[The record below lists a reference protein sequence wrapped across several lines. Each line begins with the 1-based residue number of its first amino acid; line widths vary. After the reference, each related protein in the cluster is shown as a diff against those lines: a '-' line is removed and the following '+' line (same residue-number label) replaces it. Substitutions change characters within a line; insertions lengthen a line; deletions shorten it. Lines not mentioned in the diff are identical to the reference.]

1 MSARSSLM
9 PPASILTPLPV
20 RDGVAPSYLWLP
32 EGQWRDV
39 LHCLC
44 EQFPGVSEATWLAR
58 LAKGEVVDA
67 DGRVLQPSSVAKRG
81 MCIFYYREIE
91 NEERIPFAE
100 EILFQDAHLLVV
112 DKPHFL
118 PVIPGG
124 RFLQECLL
132 VRLRKKLGH
141 ADLTPIHRLD
151 RETAG
156 VMLFSVNAQS
166 RGLYQVL
173 FQQRKVDKLYHAVAP
188 SLPTR
193 PTRTF
198 PLHHES
204 RMEESGRFFM
214 MHEVAGTPNS
224 STIIDVME
232 RRAENNLYRLQPSTG
247 KRHQLRVHMASLGAP
262 IVNDTFYP
270 VPQAW
275 NTDDYTKPL
284 QLLAKSIAFCD
295 PISGAL
301 REFHSEQKL

>member
-1 MSARSSLM
+1 MSARNPSM
-9 PPASILTPLPV
+9 PVNSIAAPLPV

-44 EQFPGVSEATWLAR
+44 ELFPGVSETTWLAR

-67 DGRVLQPSSVAKRG
+67 DGRVLQPSSIAKRG

-91 NEERIPFAE
+91 NEERIPFEE

-124 RFLQECLL
+124 RFLRECLL
-132 VRLRKKLGH
+132 VRLRKKLGC

-188 SLPTR
+188 ALAAQI
-193 PTRTF
+193 F
-198 PLHHES
+198 PIQHES
-204 RMEESGRFFM
+204 RLEESGRFFM

-224 STIIDVME
+224 STIIDVIE
-232 RRAENNLYRLQPSTG
+232 QRAENNLYRLQPSTG

-270 VPQAW
+270 LPQAW

-284 QLLAKSIAFCD
+284 QLLAKSIAFDD
-295 PISGAL
+295 PISGAS
-301 REFHSEQKL
+301 REFHSEKNL